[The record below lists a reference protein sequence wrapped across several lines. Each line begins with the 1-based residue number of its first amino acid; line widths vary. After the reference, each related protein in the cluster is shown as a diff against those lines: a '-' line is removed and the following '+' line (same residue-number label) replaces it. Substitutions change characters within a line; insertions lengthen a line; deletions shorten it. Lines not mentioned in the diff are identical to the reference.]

1 MGRMMDI
8 DRFQDLAEQMS
19 AELPEEFFQE
29 LNGGIVIEE
38 EAKPDEEG
46 EEGDLYVLGEYVRD
60 GYLGRQFVLYYGSF
74 VEMFPLE
81 SEMKREIRATIRHEF
96 RHHLESLANLRDLEI
111 EDAEFM
117 EDYLREKE
125 AKESRPLTFRQGEES
140 RHGFLERIRRKRD
153 RKKNE

>member
-19 AELPEEFFQE
+19 SELPEEFFQE

-46 EEGDLYVLGEYVRD
+46 EGDDLYVLGEYVRD
-60 GYLGRQFVLYYGSF
+60 GVLGRRIVLYYGSF
-74 VEMFPLE
+74 LAMFQLE

-96 RHHLESLANLRDLEI
+96 RHHLESLANLRDLEV
-111 EDAEFM
+111 EDEEFM

-125 AKESRPLTFRQGEES
+125 AKRDRPLTFRQEEK
-140 RHGFLERIRRKRD
+140 RHGFLDRIRKKRTREKD
-153 RKKNE
+153 N